1 MYNEYMNKCSYERGA
16 NMEHKCV
23 INQEKLKEMKIK
35 QLQNEEIDR
44 LSTLFK
50 MYADA
55 TRLKI
60 LNLLFAQELCVCDIA
75 YLLDMTH
82 SAVSHQLAVLRSNRI
97 IKVRREGKNMF
108 YSLDDD
114 HIQLIFNN
122 GLTHIRED

>member
-1 MYNEYMNKCSYERGA
+1 
-16 NMEHKCV
+16 MEHKCS
-23 INQEKLKEMKIK
+23 IDQRKLDEIK
-35 QLQNEEIDR
+35 KNQLQKEEVES
-44 LSTLFK
+44 LSVLFK

-60 LNLLFAQELCVCDIA
+60 LKLLFVQELCVCDIA

-122 GLTHIRED
+122 GLTHIREAK

>member
-1 MYNEYMNKCSYERGA
+1 
-16 NMEHKCV
+16 MEHKCV
-23 INQEKLKEMKIK
+23 VNQNKLDEIK
-35 QLQNEEIDR
+35 TRQLQSDEIDR
-44 LSTLFK
+44 LSVLFK

-60 LNLLFAQELCVCDIA
+60 LNLLFEQELCVCDIA

-108 YSLDDD
+108 YSLDDN

-122 GLTHIRED
+122 GLTHIREE

>member
-1 MYNEYMNKCSYERGA
+1 
-16 NMEHKCV
+16 MEHKCV
-23 INQEKLKEMKIK
+23 VDQSKLDEIKLK
-35 QLQNEEIDR
+35 QLQSSEIDS
-44 LSTLFK
+44 LSALFK

-55 TRLKI
+55 TRLRI
-60 LNLLFAQELCVCDIA
+60 LNLLFEQELCVCDIA

>member
-1 MYNEYMNKCSYERGA
+1 
-16 NMEHKCV
+16 MEHKCV
-23 INQEKLKEMKIK
+23 VDQSKLDEIKLK
-35 QLQNEEIDR
+35 QLQSSEIDS
-44 LSTLFK
+44 LSVLFK

-55 TRLKI
+55 TRLRI
-60 LNLLFAQELCVCDIA
+60 LNLLFEQELCVCDIA